1 MTPTLIDPAKEPTED
16 SHTGPDRECPAKAD
30 ATAFTWNPPTGS
42 TWKSAEQAAQVD
54 ARGDQVK
61 EKPDKDQPGKA
72 GQCNASQGRDSQAKK
87 PAATAAAAESG
98 GAHHDIPLASL
109 AGVAITGFCAFLN
122 LYATQ
127 PLLPSLQT
135 FFGASMGDVSM
146 TVSATSLGVALAAPF
161 IGIFADRL
169 GRKRVIVPAMALI
182 AIPTFLASLSGSLN
196 ELLFWRFLQGLIL
209 PAIFAISM
217 AYVAEEWAEY
227 GIGHAMTFYVAGNV
241 FGGFAGRL
249 VSGLASEYGGWQ
261 FSFALLACLDLLC
274 AALALFLLPRA
285 THFKRAVGRQS
296 MVASL
301 LNQLKCERLVGSFL
315 VGMNILFSL
324 VALFTYVTFHLAEP
338 PFSLGIHALSLL
350 FAVYLFGAFI
360 TPHTGAMIDR
370 VGFHKALIGAVMVS
384 ILGNFLTLIPCLPVI
399 LLGLAISSASLF
411 VCQSATTTSLRT
423 FAVTGTSSAA
433 GLYACFYYLGGSLGG
448 YLPSLVYAQGGWP
461 MCIALI
467 SGLQLAT
474 VIISLKLWHFQP
486 DHFQPK
492 QAMALASETP
502 CQR

>member
-1 MTPTLIDPAKEPTED
+1 MTPTLIESSKNQIQQACANPA
-16 SHTGPDRECPAKAD
+16 CPAKAVETV
-30 ATAFTWNPPTGS
+30 AAN
-42 TWKSAEQAAQVD
+42 SAETEAA
-54 ARGDQVK
+54 R
-61 EKPDKDQPGKA
+61 
-72 GQCNASQGRDSQAKK
+72 
-87 PAATAAAAESG
+87 AAAAE
-98 GAHHDIPLASL
+98 AARQEALKKARACPPHHDIPLASL
-109 AGVAITGFCAFLN
+109 AGVGITGFCAFLN

-127 PLLPSLQT
+127 PLLPSLKT
-135 FFGASMGDVSM
+135 FFAASTADVSM

-182 AIPTFLASLSGSLN
+182 AIPTFLASLSCNLP
-196 ELLFWRFLQGLIL
+196 ELVMWRFVQGLIL

-261 FSFALLACLDLLC
+261 YSFALLACIDLLC
-274 AALALFLLPRA
+274 AALALILLPRA
-285 THFKRAVGRQS
+285 SHFKRSVQRQS
-296 MVASL
+296 MVA
-301 LNQLKCERLVGSFL
+301 NVVAQLKCQRLLGSFI
-315 VGMNILFSL
+315 VGMNILFTL
-324 VALFTYVTFHLAEP
+324 VALFTYVTFYLAEP
-338 PFSLGIHALSLL
+338 PFSLGIHALSWL
-350 FAVYLFGAFI
+350 FAVYLFGAVI

-370 VGFHKALIGAVMVS
+370 VGFHRAFIGAVMVS
-384 ILGNFLTLIPCLPVI
+384 ILGNFLTLIPSLPVI
-399 LLGLAISSASLF
+399 LFGLAVSSASLF

-448 YLPSLVYAQGGWP
+448 YLPSIVFAQSGWP

-467 SGLQLAT
+467 SGLQIASILL
-474 VIISLKLWHFQP
+474 SLKLWNFQP
-486 DHFQPK
+486 NQPRP
-492 QAMALASETP
+492 LAVKAKAS
-502 CQR
+502 C